1 MTGHLT
7 QWLCLQPL
15 HDSVLWSKK
24 AQRIPE
30 QKGGQCGWNTGGMGR
45 GHTRCVRWR
54 QGPSHVR
61 ADGPIRKLD
70 FILNT
75 LGSPLGN
82 LKQGSDIT
90 WFTFFFFIFWP
101 CHVACGNLVP
111 QPGIEPVASTLRVR
125 SLNYW
130 TSREI
135 PRLTV
140 LKYYFDFCF
149 WKDRVEIVLLI
160 KKKK

>member
-1 MTGHLT
+1 MILSYGLKRLNTF
-7 QWLCLQPL
+7 
-15 HDSVLWSKK
+15 KK
-24 AQRIPE
+24 
-30 QKGGQCGWNTGGMGR
+30 QKGGQCGWNMGGVGR
-45 GHTRCVRWR
+45 GHMRCVRWR
-54 QGPSHVR
+54 RGPSHVR

-82 LKQGSDIT
+82 LKKGSDIDS
-90 WFTFFFFIFWP
+90 FVFLFFWP
-101 CHVACGNLVP
+101 HCVACGILVP
-111 QPGIEPVASTLRVR
+111 QPGIKPIFSALGVK
-125 SLNYW
+125 SLNHW

-149 WKDRVEIVLLI
+149 WKDIEVVLLI

>member
-15 HDSVLWSKK
+15 HDIVLWSKK

-82 LKQGSDIT
+82 LKQGSDIRFDVGA
-90 WFTFFFFIFWP
+90 W
-101 CHVACGNLVP
+101 G
-111 QPGIEPVASTLRVR
+111 LREHYHWWIIQMMNQNAR
-125 SLNYW
+125 
-130 TSREI
+130 TRG
-135 PRLTV
+135 RGG
-140 LKYYFDFCF
+140 
-149 WKDRVEIVLLI
+149 
-160 KKKK
+160 

>member
-1 MTGHLT
+1 M
-7 QWLCLQPL
+7 
-15 HDSVLWSKK
+15 
-24 AQRIPE
+24 
-30 QKGGQCGWNTGGMGR
+30 
-45 GHTRCVRWR
+45 
-54 QGPSHVR
+54 R

-82 LKQGSDIT
+82 LKQGSDIDS
-90 WFTFFFFIFWP
+90 FVFLFFWP
-101 CHVACGNLVP
+101 HCVACGILVP
-111 QPGIEPVASTLRVR
+111 KPGIKPIFSALGVK
-125 SLNYW
+125 SLNHW

-149 WKDRVEIVLLI
+149 WKDIEVVLLI